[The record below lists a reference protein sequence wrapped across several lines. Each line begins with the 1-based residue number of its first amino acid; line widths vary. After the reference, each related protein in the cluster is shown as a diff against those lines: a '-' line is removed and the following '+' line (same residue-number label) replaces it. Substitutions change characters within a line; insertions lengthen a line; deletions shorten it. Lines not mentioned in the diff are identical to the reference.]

1 MICFDGPGLGVRDL
15 GIIAYPEALALQ
27 HRLVE
32 ERRAGI
38 VSDLL
43 LLCGH
48 PAVITRGR
56 GTPSDEPVPAGIAV
70 VDAER
75 GGELT
80 WHGPGQLVGYP
91 IIDLEPRGRD
101 VRAHLRNVEEVMIR
115 TLTAFGLTGTRREGC
130 TGVWIGDR
138 KIASVGVAVRRWVA
152 YHGFALNVD
161 SDLDVYRRFRPCGL
175 DGSVMTSMAAER
187 GSALRGGDVRRA
199 AAAVAQEVFSGS
211 SIHEPQAPV
220 SQKVLDT
227 SDRTN

>member
-1 MICFDGPGLGVRDL
+1 MPIWDSAGAIRYMRSVRVRPDRPHRADRSMKTANTILEIARMTCFYEHGLGVRDL
-15 GIIAYPEALALQ
+15 GVIAYPEALALQ

-101 VRAHLRNVEEVMIR
+101 VRAHLRNVEEVVIR
-115 TLTAFGLTGTRREGC
+115 TLAAFGLTGT
-130 TGVWIGDR
+130 
-138 KIASVGVAVRRWVA
+138 S
-152 YHGFALNVD
+152 
-161 SDLDVYRRFRPCGL
+161 
-175 DGSVMTSMAAER
+175 
-187 GSALRGGDVRRA
+187 
-199 AAAVAQEVFSGS
+199 
-211 SIHEPQAPV
+211 
-220 SQKVLDT
+220 
-227 SDRTN
+227 